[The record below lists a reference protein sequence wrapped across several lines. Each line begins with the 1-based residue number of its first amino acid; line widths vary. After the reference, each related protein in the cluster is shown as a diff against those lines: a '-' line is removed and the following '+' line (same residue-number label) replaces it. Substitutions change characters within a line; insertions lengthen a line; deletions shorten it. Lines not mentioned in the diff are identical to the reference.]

1 MQKNAK
7 NAKIMQKLKKNNAN
21 DAKIMQKLK
30 NKNKNQFK
38 TKIISLINI

>member
-21 DAKIMQKLK
+21 DAKIMQKL